1 MERALKD
8 FGFNWQAPVE
18 QRRWKLSGF
27 GDMRTARRLERHLAR
42 RGAAAQIV
50 ASHGRLIDVLPLAA
64 GKGPAVCAAARRLG
78 MPMDRVV
85 VAGDSGNDFDMLQA
99 VEDGPGRGILVG
111 NAMDGLRERLSGKR
125 LYHARAA
132 HAAGVLEGLET
143 FGFAL
148 NAMEPPVKMVA
159 Q

>member
-1 MERALKD
+1 MGRA
-8 FGFNWQAPVE
+8 
-18 QRRWKLSGF
+18 
-27 GDMRTARRLERHLAR
+27 
-42 RGAAAQIV
+42 V
-50 ASHGRLIDVLPLAA
+50 ASW
-64 GKGPAVCAAARRLG
+64 
-78 MPMDRVV
+78 
-85 VAGDSGNDFDMLQA
+85 S
-99 VEDGPGRGILVG
+99 
-111 NAMDGLRERLSGKR
+111 AMDGLRERLSGRR